1 MSTLTLVLTA
11 VGSVLLLLFFVMY
24 ARLHAFIA
32 LMIVAIGAGIFSG
45 MPLEKITQTMQNGMG
60 GTLGFLSIVV
70 ALGQCLVKFC
80 MKRGH

>member
-1 MSTLTLVLTA
+1 
-11 VGSVLLLLFFVMY
+11 MY

-60 GTLGFLSIVV
+60 NTGFSLHRGRLGGNVW
-70 ALGQCLVKFC
+70 
-80 MKRGH
+80 

>member
-60 GTLGFLSIVV
+60 GNTGFSLHRGRLGGNVW
-70 ALGQCLVKFC
+70 
-80 MKRGH
+80 

>member
-60 GTLGFLSIVV
+60 NIRLPFY
-70 ALGQCLVKFC
+70 
-80 MKRGH
+80 RGRIGSDVR